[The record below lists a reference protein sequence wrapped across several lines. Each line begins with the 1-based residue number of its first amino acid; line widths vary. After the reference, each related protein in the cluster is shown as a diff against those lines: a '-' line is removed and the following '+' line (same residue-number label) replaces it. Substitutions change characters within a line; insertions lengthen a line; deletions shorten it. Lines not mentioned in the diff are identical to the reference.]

1 MFIATDLLLSGA
13 LLARHL
19 VFIVSGEAAAFSMGQ
34 YVGNHT
40 KPNRKTLL
48 ILAAERASLKSGIHL
63 VTCSATAFPLTL
75 QKHQAPS
82 TAWEI

>member
-1 MFIATDLLLSGA
+1 MFIAADLSLSGA
-13 LLARHL
+13 LLARNL
-19 VFIVSGEAAAFSMGQ
+19 IFIVSGEAAAFSMDQ

-40 KPNRKTLL
+40 TPNI
-48 ILAAERASLKSGIHL
+48 ILAAERASLNYGIHL
-63 VTCSATAFPLTL
+63 VTCSATVFPLTL